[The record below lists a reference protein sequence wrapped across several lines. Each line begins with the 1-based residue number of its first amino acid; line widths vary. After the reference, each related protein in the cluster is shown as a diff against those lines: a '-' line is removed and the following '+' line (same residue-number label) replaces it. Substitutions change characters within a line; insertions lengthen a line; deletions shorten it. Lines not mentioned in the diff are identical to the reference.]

1 MSFDGGYK
9 GYELDTSFIEESHHT
24 NPRRLYSTYGADWQY
39 RVDHQRMRIERLERA
54 RAEMIADDLG
64 AMVVFAGANVRYLT
78 GSYQGNWKYNINI
91 RYAVLPRE
99 GDPYLFETA
108 GSDMRNAML
117 DLPWMKDRIR
127 PAMTWQWAEGAVSEM
142 ADKMVHSVMEVL
154 KEHGVEKEKIG
165 VDNLDFPAL
174 HAFEKAGLR
183 IVNGWPAMSRARVV
197 KTPDEI
203 EQIKMS
209 AAIGDAAM
217 WHIKHEWLKPGVTER
232 QIEAKVHEFM
242 LERGCEIIYDII
254 VASGGNTSPYR
265 RWATDKL
272 IQQGDL
278 IIIDINAVGPG
289 GYYVDFVRTLKC
301 SGKMTQHEI
310 DLYRETYDTLYAGM
324 ENLRPGMTS
333 ADVVSKF
340 PEYDD
345 DTYGTVTLQQFA
357 HSIGITLYEGMWMSR
372 AYSLKYPA
380 EIKENMYFA
389 IETFAGHPGLP
400 QTCRLEEN
408 VLVSKDGPV
417 IFTKMEHM
425 EEAVGEYRVGDFHHP
440 SLLGY
445 PSHKQAAE

>member
-1 MSFDGGYK
+1 M
-9 GYELDTSFIEESHHT
+9 
-24 NPRRLYSTYGADWQY
+24 
-39 RVDHQRMRIERLERA
+39 
-54 RAEMIADDLG
+54 
-64 AMVVFAGANVRYLT
+64 
-78 GSYQGNWKYNINI
+78 
-91 RYAVLPRE
+91 
-99 GDPYLFETA
+99 
-108 GSDMRNAML
+108 
-117 DLPWMKDRIR
+117 
-127 PAMTWQWAEGAVSEM
+127 
-142 ADKMVHSVMEVL
+142 
-154 KEHGVEKEKIG
+154 
-165 VDNLDFPAL
+165 
-174 HAFEKAGLR
+174 
-183 IVNGWPAMSRARVV
+183 V
-197 KTPDEI
+197 KTNDEI

-209 AAIGDAAM
+209 ASIGDAAM

-242 LERGCEIIYDII
+242 LDRGCEIIYDII

-278 IIIDINAVGPG
+278 IIVDINAVGPG
-289 GYYVDFVRTLKC
+289 GYYVDFVRTMKC
-301 SGKMTQHEI
+301 AGKMTQQEI
-310 DLYRETYDTLYAGM
+310 DLYQETYDSLYAGM

-345 DTYGTVTLQQFA
+345 DKYGTVTLQQFA

-445 PSHKQAAE
+445 PTHKVAAE